1 VGAIRV
7 EPPAA
12 WEKSKERKLPT
23 MNVSVI
29 GLGRLG
35 APMAAVFAEKGHQ
48 VIGVDVDARTIEAL
62 NAGRA
67 PVQEPRL
74 QEFISRNRAR
84 LSATQ
89 DAEEA
94 VAASDLTFII
104 VPTPSNPD
112 GAFSLRYVLEA
123 AQPIGRALARKSGF
137 HVVVLSST
145 VMPGSTGGQ
154 LLPALERESGKTC
167 GRDFGLCY
175 GPEFIALGNVI
186 HDMLHPDL
194 VLIGASDP
202 RSGEMLASFYEG
214 ICDRQA
220 GVRLMNFVN
229 AELTKLSVNT
239 FVTTKISYA
248 NMLAEICEKLDGADA
263 DVVTDA
269 LGVDSRIGKKY
280 LKGALGYGGPCFP
293 RDNQAFAALGR
304 REGVEATLAEATDA
318 VNRRQTLRLTE
329 LVLEHL
335 PEGGRAGVLGLAYK
349 PDTPVVEQSPG
360 LLLAREL
367 RARGVPVV
375 VYDPEAMPLARPLL
389 DGDVEYAESMQGCAG
404 RADVLVIATPWAEFR
419 GLELRHLNGSGGR
432 VTLIDCWR
440 LFPPGRF
447 DSETNYLTLGTG
459 GQAGARMPAL
469 VSATA
474 RGKSR

>member
-1 VGAIRV
+1 
-7 EPPAA
+7 
-12 WEKSKERKLPT
+12 

-48 VIGVDVDARTIEAL
+48 VIGVDVDAAAIEAV

-67 PVQEPRL
+67 PVQEPSL
-74 QEFISRNRAR
+74 QEFITRNRAR
-84 LSATQ
+84 LSATL
-89 DAEEA
+89 DAEAA
-94 VAASDLTFII
+94 VAASDITFII
-104 VPTPSNPD
+104 VPTPSNSD
-112 GAFSLRYVLEA
+112 GAFSLRYVLDA
-123 AQPIGRALARKSGF
+123 AQPIGRALARETGF
-137 HVVVLSST
+137 HLVVLSST
-145 VMPGSTGGQ
+145 VMPGSTGEH
-154 LLPALERESGKTC
+154 LRPALERESGKTC

-194 VLIGASDP
+194 ILIGESDE
-202 RSGEMLASFYEG
+202 RSGKMLATFYEG
-214 ICDRQA
+214 ICDRHA
-220 GVRLMNFVN
+220 GVRRMNFVN

-248 NMLAEICEKLDGADA
+248 NMLAEICEKLEGADA

-293 RDNQAFAALGR
+293 RDNQAFSALGR
-304 REGVEATLAEATDA
+304 REGVETTLAEATDV
-318 VNRRQTLRLTE
+318 VNRRQTLRLAE
-329 LVLEHL
+329 LVLDHL

-360 LLLAREL
+360 LLLTREL
-367 RARGVPVV
+367 SSRGVPVV
-375 VYDPEAMPLARPLL
+375 VYDPEGMPAARPLL
-389 DGDVEYAESMQGCAG
+389 SDKVEYAPSMQECAR
-404 RADVLVIATPWAEFR
+404 RADVLILTTPWAEFR
-419 GLELRHLNGSGGR
+419 GLEPRDLSGSAGR

-440 LFPPGRF
+440 LLPPERF
-447 DSETNYLTLGTG
+447 ASEANYLMLGTG
-459 GQAGARMPAL
+459 GQAAAPMPAL
-469 VSATA
+469 VSAAA
-474 RGKSR
+474 RVKSR

>member
-1 VGAIRV
+1 MKVC
-7 EPPAA
+7 
-12 WEKSKERKLPT
+12 
-23 MNVSVI
+23 VI

-48 VIGVDVDARTIEAL
+48 VIGVDVDARAVEAL
-62 NAGRA
+62 NAGCA

-74 QEFISRNRAR
+74 QEFITRNRTR
-84 LSATQ
+84 LSATL
-89 DAEEA
+89 DTESA
-94 VAASDLTFII
+94 VAGADMTFII
-104 VPTPSNPD
+104 VPTPSNAD
-112 GAFSLRYVLEA
+112 GAFSLRYVMEA
-123 AQPIGRALARKSGF
+123 AEPIGRALARKTAF
-137 HVVVLSST
+137 HLVVLSST
-145 VMPGSTGGQ
+145 VMPGSTGGH
-154 LLPALERESGKTC
+154 LLQALERASGKTC

-186 HDMLHPDL
+186 QDMLNPDL
-194 VLIGASDP
+194 VLIGESDA
-202 RSGEMLASFYEG
+202 RSGEMLASFYERV
-214 ICDRQA
+214 CDRHA
-220 GVRLMNFVN
+220 GVRRMNFVN

-248 NMLAEICEKLDGADA
+248 NMLAEICEKLEGADA

-318 VNRRQTLRLTE
+318 VNRRQTLRLTD

-360 LLLAREL
+360 LLLVREL
-367 RARGVPVV
+367 ISRGVPVV
-375 VYDPEAMPLARPLL
+375 VYDPEAMSAARPLL
-389 DGDVEYAESMQGCAG
+389 TGGVEYAESMQACA
-404 RADVLVIATPWAEFR
+404 RSADVLVIATPWAEFC
-419 GLELRHLNGSGGR
+419 GLQPRHLNARGGP

-440 LFPPGRF
+440 LLPREQFA
-447 DSETNYLTLGTG
+447 SEAHYVTLGTG
-459 GQAGARMPAL
+459 GAAVMPAL
-469 VSATA
+469 VEAAVPA
-474 RGKSR
+474 RAKGR

>member
-1 VGAIRV
+1 
-7 EPPAA
+7 
-12 WEKSKERKLPT
+12 

-48 VIGVDVDARTIEAL
+48 VIGVDLDTRAVEAC

-67 PVQEPRL
+67 PVQEPGL
-74 QEFISRNRAR
+74 QELITRNRAR
-84 LSATQ
+84 LSATV
-89 DAEEA
+89 DAEKA
-94 VAASDLTFII
+94 VAASDITFII

-112 GAFSLRYVLEA
+112 GAFSLRYVLETA
-123 AQPIGRALARKSGF
+123 RPIGRALARKSDF
-137 HVVVLSST
+137 HLVVLSST
-145 VMPGSTGGQ
+145 VMPGSTGND
-154 LLPALERESGKTC
+154 LLPALESESGKTC

-186 HDMLHPDL
+186 HDMLYPDL
-194 VLIGASDP
+194 VLIGESDE
-202 RSGEMLASFYEG
+202 RSGKMLASFYEG
-214 ICDRQA
+214 VCECHA
-220 GVRLMNFVN
+220 GVRRMSFVN

-263 DVVTDA
+263 DVVTNA

-293 RDNQAFAALGR
+293 RDNQAFAALAR
-304 REGVEATLAEATDA
+304 LEGVEAILAEATDA
-318 VNRRQTLRLTE
+318 VNRRQTVRLTE

-367 RARGVPVV
+367 SARGVPLV
-375 VYDPEAMPLARPLL
+375 VYDPEGMPSARPLL
-389 DGDVEYAESMQGCAG
+389 DPNVEYAESMQACAR
-404 RADVLVIATPWAEFR
+404 RADVLIIATPWEEFR
-419 GLELRHLNGSGGR
+419 GLEPRHLNSSAGR
-432 VTLIDCWR
+432 ATLIDCWR
-440 LFPPGRF
+440 MLPRELFE
-447 DSETNYLTLGTG
+447 SQANYVTLGAG
-459 GQAGARMPAL
+459 GSQGAPQSAF
-469 VSATA
+469 VSAAAPA
-474 RGKSR
+474 RAKGR